1 MTDFNTYSN
10 TLPDPNNPIGNAGQS
25 GANQTTAGLGYSS
38 VALTSEHKILNSR
51 TNSGRL
57 VSRELS
63 AHQWKISIG
72 YNPMVRDDFER
83 INAFLVQK
91 RGSMTP
97 FFVSLPQYKAPQDT
111 AFASF
116 VTSNTFTNSATGAAG
131 TTNLLISH
139 SSYSSS
145 NGVVKPGDIFTITD
159 DTNSNHKK
167 AYQVTRV
174 EKTNEQLSGT
184 SAIAST
190 ALLIHFNP
198 PLQRAVA
205 ANKNINFNNPLFR
218 VTMKGDTTEY
228 ELNTNNLYSFSL
240 KLEEAQA

>member
-97 FFVSLPQYKAPQDT
+97 
-111 AFASF
+111 
-116 VTSNTFTNSATGAAG
+116 
-131 TTNLLISH
+131 
-139 SSYSSS
+139 
-145 NGVVKPGDIFTITD
+145 GDVFTITD
-159 DTNSNHKK
+159 NTNSNHKK
-167 AYQVTRV
+167 VYQVTRV
-174 EKTNEQLSGT
+174 EKTGERLSGT

-218 VTMKGDTTEY
+218 VTMKGDKTEY